1 MDYRLIHFLCSK
13 FCTQY
18 SKKSV
23 RLYIVVFVFVCAG
36 AVGAC
41 EHLIFLLVVRVGAVL
56 HLCGLSG
63 GGVMSLM

>member
-56 HLCGLSG
+56 YLSG
-63 GGVMSLM
+63 FMDDGEGEV